1 MSVNGSKWVHMKV
14 YEAILWYMN
23 VYENV
28 WMYMRQY
35 DGIWK

>member
-1 MSVNGSKWVHMKV
+1 MIVNGSKWVYMKV

-23 VYENV
+23 VYEIV
-28 WMYMRQY
+28 WMYMKQY